1 MMQIY
6 NLFCSNTDKLH
17 ISCIPNTDKMQKL
30 HYSNTDKLQVFGVS
44 NTDKMQLLH
53 FPNTDKVQKLH
64 CPTTDKRQE
73 KSYYKRVFLSLSF
86 TLASLHKAVG
96 IYCFMRLIHSAI
108 SSSTS
113 WEIVSSIAP

>member
-17 ISCIPNTDKMQKL
+17 ISCIP
-30 HYSNTDKLQVFGVS
+30 

-113 WEIVSSIAP
+113 WDIVSFIAP